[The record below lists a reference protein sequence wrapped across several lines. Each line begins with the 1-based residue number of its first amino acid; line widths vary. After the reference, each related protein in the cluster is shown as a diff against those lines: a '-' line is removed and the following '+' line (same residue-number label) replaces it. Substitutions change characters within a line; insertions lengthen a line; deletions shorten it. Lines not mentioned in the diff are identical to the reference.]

1 MGRERAWECTYAMYK
16 WVGCIKIDGTML
28 EEHYPS
34 GFPAIL
40 AKVSQFIVTFPNNTP
55 LSAAVGVTLPRLQS

>member
-1 MGRERAWECTYAMYK
+1 MYK
-16 WVGCIKIDGTML
+16 WVGCIKIDGTTL

-40 AKVSQFIVTFPNNTP
+40 AKVSQFLVTFPNNTP